1 MSKWD
6 ACLRESSLF
15 HFPLCCFSAEA
26 AMLLWHR
33 LLLVGEL
40 KAWDCVVTSGRFSE
54 VKSSFY
60 FPLNPQN
67 VASHWFSMIPA
78 ILFAIPSSS
87 LFKPGW
93 QSFVSNIHKVLS
105 LLREWSNSFRVCYK
119 QSFFHYCFSSSSSFS
134 LFCGPLFPNSIYSI
148 YFPPPCLSLRDSEF
162 STVSKFLLSLLPPAF
177 LTFTFAPL
185 CLCSLPP
192 PLPSFHIPRCVHPE
206 HPCSSSV
213 SVRSKICQ
221 NLWVSI
227 FRQRSPFRC
236 SESHW
241 LGEKKKTETQKEKR
255 GNKLCL
261 HSIA

>member
-60 FPLNPQN
+60 FHLNPQN
-67 VASHWFSMIPA
+67 VASHWFSMISA

-93 QSFVSNIHKVLS
+93 QSFVSNIHKLFYF
-105 LLREWSNSFRVCYK
+105 LREWSNSCRVCYK
-119 QSFFHYCFSSSSSFS
+119 QSFFHYCFSSSTSFS

-148 YFPPPCLSLRDSEF
+148 YFSSLFPAWHYMTWKF
-162 STVSKFLLSLLPPAF
+162 STFCVRIPSAPVTTCLPHLYICSSLPLLSPSSTPQLSYSKMCTSWASSF
-177 LTFTFAPL
+177 QL
-185 CLCSLPP
+185 CLC
-192 PLPSFHIPRCVHPE
+192 
-206 HPCSSSV
+206 
-213 SVRSKICQ
+213 
-221 NLWVSI
+221 
-227 FRQRSPFRC
+227 
-236 SESHW
+236 
-241 LGEKKKTETQKEKR
+241 T
-255 GNKLCL
+255 
-261 HSIA
+261 